1 MSWAAGSSARSKA
14 YGTLRDRST
23 DLLRVPVGVGTA
35 IADAASETVAQ
46 VGAIAVMVKRLVA
59 RQASAS
65 EVGGPLA
72 IAQMSGQMVRLG
84 LAFYLTWMAFFSVSL
99 AVLNLLPIPVLD
111 GGHFMF
117 LIAEAIRRKPLSLQ
131 LRLRLTQIGMLV
143 VLAIMVLAISNDV
156 IKFFR

>member
-1 MSWAAGSSARSKA
+1 
-14 YGTLRDRST
+14 
-23 DLLRVPVGVGTA
+23 
-35 IADAASETVAQ
+35 
-46 VGAIAVMVKRLVA
+46 
-59 RQASAS
+59 
-65 EVGGPLA
+65 
-72 IAQMSGQMVRLG
+72 MVRLG

-117 LIAEAIRRKPLSLQ
+117 LVAEAIRRKPLSLQ

-156 IKFFR
+156 LKFFR